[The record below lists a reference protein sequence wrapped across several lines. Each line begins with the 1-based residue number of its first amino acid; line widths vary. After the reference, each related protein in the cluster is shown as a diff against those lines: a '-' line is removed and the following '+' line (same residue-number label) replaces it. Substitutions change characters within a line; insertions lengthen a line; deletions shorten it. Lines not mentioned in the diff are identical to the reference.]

1 MSNFN
6 QGVPGVATL
15 INSSATI
22 LSGNAASANALTV
35 RQFGGGNVFS
45 VSNASG
51 STAFFVGANGNV
63 GVGTA
68 SPATV
73 LSVQGGAAS
82 GRTDLG
88 GDTIEIG
95 AGRTADGQT
104 FIDMHTAEA
113 TYPDYSLRIV
123 RFGGANAS
131 TQLLQRGTGE
141 ISYVTV
147 DAADHAWYTSNA
159 EKMRLTA
166 AGRVGIGAASPPAK
180 LWVSG
185 VTGTSGS
192 FGVFQ
197 SDVSVNI
204 GFVTV
209 SNNGIIQV
217 YAGGSSSAVGTTPY
231 SLEIQTAGGAL
242 GLGSASSAVTVN
254 SLAGVGNRA
263 VYSTA
268 GGTLTNSSS
277 DQRLKT
283 NVNAI
288 TYGLS
293 TVSNLRPISYNWSNT
308 ESLGSQLEIGFIAQ
322 EVQTLVPEVVGQNT
336 NGMLSLDYQKLVPVL
351 TKAIQ
356 ELSAENTALKTQMAA
371 MDARLVALE
380 GTVGSLI
387 PAPPS

>member
-1 MSNFN
+1 VVLSAA
-6 QGVPGVATL
+6 PTL
-15 INSSATI
+15 T
-22 LSGNAASANALTV
+22 GTV
-35 RQFGGGNVFS
+35 
-45 VSNASG
+45 
-51 STAFFVGANGNV
+51 
-63 GVGTA
+63 
-68 SPATV
+68 
-73 LSVQGGAAS
+73 SVQGPASS
-82 GRTDLG
+82 GRTDFY
-88 GDTIEIG
+88 GDAIEIG
-95 AGRTADGQT
+95 QSRTSDGST
-104 FIDMHTAEA
+104 LIDFHSAEA
-113 TYPDYSLRIV
+113 TYPDYAFRII
-123 RFGGANAS
+123 RFGGANAT
-131 TQLLQRGTGE
+131 TQILHRGTGE

-159 EKMRLTA
+159 EKMRLTS
-166 AGRVGIGAASPPAK
+166 AGRVGIGTTSPPAK